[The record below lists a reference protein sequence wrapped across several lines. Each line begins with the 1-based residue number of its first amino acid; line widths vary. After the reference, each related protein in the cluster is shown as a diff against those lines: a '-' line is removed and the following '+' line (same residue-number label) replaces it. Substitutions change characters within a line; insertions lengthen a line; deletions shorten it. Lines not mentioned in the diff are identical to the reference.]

1 MIILKENERQERDN
15 LKERFKQQIESLI
28 SSKMENE
35 KHIAV
40 TEQKLSHQIKM
51 YEDIKR
57 SATEQKNKF
66 EQKFKNQTQK
76 FEEIQK

>member
-1 MIILKENERQERDN
+1 MITLKENERQERDN

-40 TEQKLSHQIKM
+40 TEQKLSYQIKM

>member
-1 MIILKENERQERDN
+1 MITLKENERQERDN

-57 SATEQKNKF
+57 SKTKKKNKF

>member
-1 MIILKENERQERDN
+1 
-15 LKERFKQQIESLI
+15 
-28 SSKMENE
+28 MENE

-57 SATEQKNKF
+57 TANE
-66 EQKFKNQTQK
+66 
-76 FEEIQK
+76 